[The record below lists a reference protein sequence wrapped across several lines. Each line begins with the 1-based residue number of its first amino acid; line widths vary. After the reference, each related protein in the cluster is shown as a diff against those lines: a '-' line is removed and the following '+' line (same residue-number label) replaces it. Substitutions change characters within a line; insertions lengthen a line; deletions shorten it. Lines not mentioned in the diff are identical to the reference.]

1 MTNKALK
8 RTFIAILSNNMDI
21 SKNIKRI
28 REAKGLSQKE
38 VISAIGMGAAQ
49 YSRIENGKT
58 DPSVSTL
65 TKIAKALGVAMPE
78 LFMDKETLEDISS
91 VDTTLMERVSLI
103 NSLSK
108 EEQKTIFSILDAF
121 ISKRKLKST
130 LKNVLQ
136 DID

>member
-1 MTNKALK
+1 MINKALK
-8 RTFIAILSNNMDI
+8 RTFVVVLSNNMDI

-38 VISAIGMGAAQ
+38 VISAIDMGAAQ

-65 TKIAKALGVAMPE
+65 MKIAKALGVSMAE
-78 LFMDKETLEDISS
+78 LFTDKEVLQDINS
-91 VDTTLMERVSLI
+91 VDTTLMERVALI
-103 NSLSK
+103 DSLSK
-108 EEQKTIFSILDAF
+108 QEQNTIFSILDAF

-136 DID
+136 DMD